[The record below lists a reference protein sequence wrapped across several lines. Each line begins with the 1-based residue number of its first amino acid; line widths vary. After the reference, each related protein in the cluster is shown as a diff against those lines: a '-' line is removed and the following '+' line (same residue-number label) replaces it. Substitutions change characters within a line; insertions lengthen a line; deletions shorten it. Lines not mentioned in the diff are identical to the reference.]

1 MLGDLIKSMIGP
13 IIGPLIDRIP
23 DPNERARAK
32 EQIEGQMLAAMTS
45 LVQGQLEINK
55 EQAKHSSIFVAGAR
69 PAIMWICGIALGWNY
84 ILQPI
89 LNWSIYGLML
99 SGSIDSTMADML
111 TAPQLD
117 TSELTTI
124 LLGMLGLGGLR
135 TYEKRLGVAR
145 ESIKPP
151 KGKQ

>member
-1 MLGDLIKSMIGP
+1 MLGDLLKGIIGP
-13 IIGPLIDRIP
+13 IIGPLVDRIP

-32 EQIEGQMLAAMTS
+32 EQVESQMLAAMTS
-45 LVQGQLEINK
+45 LVQGQLAINEK
-55 EQAKHSSIFVAGAR
+55 QATHGSIFVAGAR

-89 LNWSIYGLML
+89 FNWTIFVAGVD
-99 SGSIDSTMADML
+99 IQN
-111 TAPQLD
+111 APALD
-117 TSELTTI
+117 TGELTTI

-145 ESIKPP
+145 SDIRSE
-151 KGKQ
+151 GR